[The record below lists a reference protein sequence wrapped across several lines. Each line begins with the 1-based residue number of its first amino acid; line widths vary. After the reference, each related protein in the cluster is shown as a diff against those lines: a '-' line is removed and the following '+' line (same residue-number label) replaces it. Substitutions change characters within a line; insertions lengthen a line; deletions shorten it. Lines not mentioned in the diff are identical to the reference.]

1 MPEPME
7 KTSLDPKNL
16 PGNSFSE
23 KEKKGPGKVIQGQA
37 ITRKKSFGRRM
48 ADLLIGENVGDVKTY
63 ILEDVLVPTIKATI
77 SDIIGGGVDML
88 LFPGQ
93 SRSRRF
99 GSRSN
104 IGYTSYTPYNSL
116 NNRNLQP
123 TPYQNRT
130 VPRYGVD
137 EIILGTRGEADD
149 VLAAMSDYMRDY
161 GMVAVAD
168 LYEMVGHPIVF
179 TDNNWGWTDLRS
191 SSVRKIPEGY
201 LLVLPRP
208 MGLK

>member
-1 MPEPME
+1 MPEAME

-16 PGNSFSE
+16 PGNSFAE
-23 KEKKGPGKVIQGQA
+23 KEKKGPGKVIQGQV

-48 ADLLIGENVGDVKTY
+48 ADLFIGENIGDVKTY

-77 SDIIGGGVDML
+77 SDIISGGLDML

-93 SRSRRF
+93 SRGRRSS
-99 GSRSN
+99 SRSN
-104 IGYTSYTPYNSL
+104 INYTPYNSL
-116 NNRNLQP
+116 NNRGVPP
-123 TPYQNRT
+123 TSYQNRT
-130 VPRYGVD
+130 SPRYGVD

-191 SSVRKIPEGY
+191 ASVRKIPEGY

-208 MGLK
+208 MSLK

>member
-1 MPEPME
+1 MAEVME

-48 ADLLIGENVGDVKTY
+48 ADLFIGENVGDVKTY

-93 SRSRRF
+93 SRGRRSV
-99 GSRSN
+99 SRSN
-104 IGYTSYTPYNSL
+104 INYTPYNSL
-116 NNRNLQP
+116 NNRGAQP
-123 TPYQNRT
+123 TSYQDR
-130 VPRYGVD
+130 VAPRYGVD

-149 VLAAMSDYMRDY
+149 VLAAMSDYMHDY

-179 TDNNWGWTDLRS
+179 TDNNWGWSDLRS
-191 SSVRKIPEGY
+191 ASVRKIPEGY

-208 MGLK
+208 MSLK

>member
-1 MPEPME
+1 MAEVME

-23 KEKKGPGKVIQGQA
+23 KEKKGPGKVIQGQV

-48 ADLLIGENVGDVKTY
+48 ADLFIGENVGDVKTY

-93 SRSRRF
+93 SRGRR
-99 GSRSN
+99 STRSN
-104 IGYTSYTPYNSL
+104 SSYIPYNSL
-116 NNRNLQP
+116 NNRNAQ
-123 TPYQNRT
+123 TTSYQNRAA
-130 VPRYGVD
+130 PRYGVD
-137 EIILGTRGEADD
+137 EIILGTRVEADD
-149 VLAAMSDYMRDY
+149 VLAAMSDYMHDY

-179 TDNNWGWTDLRS
+179 TDNNWGWSDLRS
-191 SSVRKIPEGY
+191 ASVRKIPEGY

-208 MGLK
+208 MSLK